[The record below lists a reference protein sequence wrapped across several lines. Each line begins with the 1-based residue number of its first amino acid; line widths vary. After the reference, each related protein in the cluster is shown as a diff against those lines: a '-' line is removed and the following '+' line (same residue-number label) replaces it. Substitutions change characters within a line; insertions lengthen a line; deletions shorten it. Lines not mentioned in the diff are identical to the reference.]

1 MNDANTRR
9 LIVSMPDESEV
20 LVRLGT
26 LAFDAANRATLAT
39 EGSGPAVEELQQA
52 WQEIS
57 QESELI
63 WKQTRPQVI
72 DGHEVTQI
80 LGVPSKPGDANYIY
94 AVMNTLERKF
104 GYLVD
109 LETPE

>member
-9 LIVSMPDESEV
+9 VIVSMPDETEE

-26 LAFDAANRATLAT
+26 LTFDAANRATLST

-52 WQEIS
+52 WQEVS

-94 AVMNTLERKF
+94 AVMNTLERKY
-104 GYLVD
+104 GYMVD